1 MEFVIPIVAALVL
14 GVVGFSLGRS
24 LGSSRG
30 RTAGLEVGRALGLT
44 EGRGAG
50 KSEGRSAGMEEGR
63 RAGADEGR
71 RAGLEE
77 GRTTGF
83 EEGRASGIEEGRQSG
98 FEKGRAA
105 GIEEGRVAG
114 RAEGSQSVDEHFRAL
129 VEAVRRGGTLED
141 VDPGSAVADLQAALE
156 QGWAPREAEREIA
169 LREAI
174 GRVSV
179 FLQGSVRAPLVDLP
193 DTADLEE
200 VRERIAQSLG
210 AIQDLDFFLAEID
223 EVREGTD
230 LTKLVQGVSRE
241 FVADQD
247 VGVRLMLASASVR
260 AEVNPTAL
268 MDALYL
274 VLHNAG
280 RFGGG
285 TTIDLAVDASDG
297 RAVIVVRDRGDGFT
311 EEAFSRAFDPFY
323 STSDAGLGL
332 GLPHARRVIEGMGGR
347 IELRNV
353 PDGGAEVEIS
363 FPSP

>member
-1 MEFVIPIVAALVL
+1 VEA
-14 GVVGFSLGRS
+14 
-24 LGSSRG
+24 
-30 RTAGLEVGRALGLT
+30 
-44 EGRGAG
+44 
-50 KSEGRSAGMEEGR
+50 
-63 RAGADEGR
+63 
-71 RAGLEE
+71 

-83 EEGRASGIEEGRQSG
+83 EEGRSAGIEEGRQAG

-105 GIEEGRVAG
+105 GIEEGRAAG
-114 RAEGSQSVDEHFRAL
+114 RDEGSQSVDEQFRAL
-129 VEAVRRGGTLED
+129 IEAVGRGLTLED
-141 VDPGSAVADLQAALE
+141 VEPGSAIAELQTALE
-156 QGWAPREAEREIA
+156 QGWAPRETEREIA

-174 GRVSV
+174 GRVSA
-179 FLQGSVRAPLVDLP
+179 FLQKGVRGPLTDIP
-193 DTADLEE
+193 ESADLDE

-210 AIQDLDFFLAEID
+210 AIQDLDFFLSEID

-230 LTKLVQGVSRE
+230 LSKLVQGVSRE
-241 FVADQD
+241 FVADQE
-247 VGVRLMLASASVR
+247 VGVRLMLSASSVR

-274 VLHNAG
+274 VLHNAS
-280 RFGGG
+280 RFGAG

-297 RAVIVVRDRGDGFT
+297 RAQIVVRDRGDGFT

-323 STSDAGLGL
+323 STSDEGLGL

-363 FPSP
+363 FPSH